1 MYCNNAYPTPLE
13 DAGVGIVKQLSYD
26 TRYKWGL
33 SDHTLSPI
41 VPALAVS
48 AGASVIEKHF
58 TINKKLSGPDHC
70 FALEPN
76 ELEEMIRY
84 IKIAE
89 KAIQKQTS
97 DKISDS
103 EKKFMNAMRSV
114 VTKKRIKKG
123 EVFTMQNLTTKRPF
137 FDGNIPAR
145 KLLNILGK
153 KSSNDYNTESFV
165 RDVEI

>member
-1 MYCNNAYPTPLE
+1 
-13 DAGVGIVKQLSYD
+13 
-26 TRYKWGL
+26 
-33 SDHTLSPI
+33 
-41 VPALAVS
+41 
-48 AGASVIEKHF
+48 
-58 TINKKLSGPDHC
+58 
-70 FALEPN
+70 
-76 ELEEMIRY
+76 
-84 IKIAE
+84 
-89 KAIQKQTS
+89 
-97 DKISDS
+97 
-103 EKKFMNAMRSV
+103 MNAMRSV